1 MVFVRQA
8 YPSDAPVIARIH
20 VETWRTTYAGLL
32 PDRML
37 ATMREQKHKD
47 SWTNVLLGNREREVV
62 LVAERPKVGVVG
74 FVSAGRTRSGLESYE
89 GEIYTLYV
97 MPDFQNQGIGTRLL
111 EGAFRRLGEQSM
123 QGVMLWVL
131 AGNPSRFF
139 YETMGGMKIATR
151 KERLWGTVLPEI
163 AYGWP
168 DLTRALNRSSDGAR
182 AD

>member
-1 MVFVRQA
+1 MVLVRQA
-8 YPSDAPVIARIH
+8 YPSDAAAIARIH
-20 VETWRTTYAGLL
+20 VETWQTTYAGLL
-32 PDRML
+32 PERML

-47 SWTNVLLGNREREVV
+47 SWTNLLLGNRESETV
-62 LVAERPKVGVVG
+62 LVAERSKIGVVG
-74 FVSAGRTRSGLESYE
+74 FVSAGPARSGVESYE

-97 MPDFQNQGIGTRLL
+97 MPDFQNQRIGTRLL
-111 EGAFRRLGEQSM
+111 EGAFRRLGEQSLH
-123 QGVMLWVL
+123 GVMLWVL

-139 YETMGGMKIATR
+139 YEAMGGVKIALR
-151 KERLWGTVLPEI
+151 KERLWGTVLPEV